1 MSIASLLPGSM
12 SSGEIQIIDPD
23 RGAEILRRHDLLSQ
37 FMKEQSFD
45 GLLLTRPSNFAWAT
59 VGGNSTRGSLSD
71 TTAALF
77 VSPDAR
83 VVLTRNT
90 DSGRLF
96 DREVNGLGF
105 QLKERTWQEDLQ
117 LLMGDLCR
125 GRNVACDFQFERC
138 QDASPHLDG
147 MRLPLSKTERKS
159 LRVTGSQVAHA
170 VEATAR
176 SFRKGD
182 SEAEIAGQLAHR
194 LYRHQIIPERIQIL
208 ADGQGQRY
216 RHWSFGDDKVEK
228 FCTIAVIAR
237 REGLHVG
244 AARTVSFGSPPKEVR
259 KAHLNTLLVQ
269 ATGMFFSQDQWEI
282 YETWNRVERIYE
294 KFGHSEEWHFSDQGC
309 VMGYELCEAPI
320 VPKSQL
326 KLAAGMPI
334 FWQSSIEQAMSAD
347 TILISEKGFD
357 VLTPMEN
364 WPQIEV
370 DVKGVP
376 IQRPDVLVRSEKT

>member
-12 SSGEIQIIDPD
+12 SSGEIQIVDPD
-23 RGAEILRRHDLLSQ
+23 RGAEILRRHELLSQ
-37 FMKEQSFD
+37 FMSEQSFD
-45 GLLLTRPSNFAWAT
+45 GLLLTRPGNFAWAT
-59 VGGNSTRGSLSD
+59 VGGNGTRGSLSD
-71 TTAALF
+71 TSAALF
-77 VSPDAR
+77 VTPEAR

-90 DSGRLF
+90 DSGQLF
-96 DREVNGLGF
+96 DREISGLGF

-117 LLMGDLCR
+117 LLMSDLCR
-125 GRNVACDFQFERC
+125 GRNVACDFPFERC
-138 QDASPHLDG
+138 QDVSPHLNG
-147 MRLPLSKTERKS
+147 MRLPLCKSERKS
-159 LRVTGSQVAHA
+159 LRVTGSLVAHA

-176 SFRKGD
+176 SFRRGD

-194 LYRHQIIPERIQIL
+194 LYRQKIIPERVQIL

-216 RHWSFGDDKVEK
+216 RHWGFGDDQVERL
-228 FCTIAVIAR
+228 CTIAVIGR

-244 AARTVSFGSPPKEVR
+244 AARTVSFGAPPKEFR
-259 KAHLNTLLVQ
+259 KAHLDSVLVQ

-294 KFGHSEEWHFSDQGC
+294 KFGHSEEWHFADQGC
-309 VMGYELCEAPI
+309 VTGYELCEAPI
-320 VPKSQL
+320 VPKSQF
-326 KLAAGMPI
+326 KIVAGMPI
-334 FWQSSIEQAMSAD
+334 FWQPSIAQALSAD
-347 TILISEKGFD
+347 TILVGEKGFD

-376 IQRPDVLVRSEKT
+376 IQRPDVLIRPE

>member
-12 SSGEIQIIDPD
+12 TSGEIQIIDPE
-23 RGAEILRRHDLLSQ
+23 RGAEILRRHELLTRY
-37 FMKEQSFD
+37 MKEQSFD
-45 GLLLTRPSNFAWAT
+45 GLLLTRPGNFSWAT

-71 TTAALF
+71 TCAALF
-77 VSPDAR
+77 VTPEAR

-90 DSGRLF
+90 DSGQLF
-96 DREVNGLGF
+96 DREVCGLGF
-105 QLKERTWQEDLQ
+105 QLKERSWQEDLQ
-117 LLMGDLCR
+117 LLMSDLCR
-125 GRNVACDFQFERC
+125 GRNVACDFPFERC
-138 QDASPHLDG
+138 QDVSPHLNG
-147 MRLPLSKTERKS
+147 MRLPLSKSERKS
-159 LRVTGSQVAHA
+159 LRVTGSMVAHA

-176 SFRKGD
+176 SFRRGD
-182 SEAEIAGQLAHR
+182 SEAEIAGQLVHR
-194 LYRHQIIPERIQIL
+194 LYRQKVVPERVQIL

-216 RHWSFGDDKVEK
+216 RHWGFGDDQVERI
-228 FCTIAVIAR
+228 CTISVIGR

-244 AARTVSFGSPPKEVR
+244 AARTVSFGPPPTEFR
-259 KAHLNTLLVQ
+259 KAHLDTLLVQ

-309 VMGYELCEAPI
+309 VTGYELNEAPV
-320 VPKSQL
+320 VPKSQF
-326 KLAAGMPI
+326 KIAAGMPVY
-334 FWQSSIEQAMSAD
+334 WQPSIGQAMSAD
-347 TILISEKGFD
+347 TILVDAKGFD

-376 IQRPDVLVRSEKT
+376 VHRPDVLQRAE

>member
-23 RGAEILRRHDLLSQ
+23 RGAEILRRHELLSQ

-45 GLLLTRPSNFAWAT
+45 GLLLTRPGNFAWAT

-71 TTAALF
+71 TAAALF
-77 VSPDAR
+77 VTPDAR
-83 VVLTRNT
+83 VVLARNT
-90 DSGRLF
+90 DSGQLF
-96 DREVNGLGF
+96 DREISGLGF

-125 GRNVACDFQFERC
+125 GRNVACDFSFERC
-138 QDASPHLDG
+138 QDISPHLNG
-147 MRLPLSKTERKS
+147 MRLPLSKPERKS
-159 LRVTGSQVAHA
+159 LRVTGSLVAHA

-176 SFRKGD
+176 SFRRGD
-182 SEAEIAGQLAHR
+182 SESEIAGQLVHR
-194 LYRHQIIPERIQIL
+194 LYRQKVIPERVQIL

-216 RHWSFGDDKVEK
+216 RHWSFGDDQVER
-228 FCTIAVIAR
+228 FCTIAVIGR

-244 AARTVSFGSPPKEVR
+244 ASRTVSFGTLPKEVR
-259 KAHLNTLLVQ
+259 RAHLDSLLVQ

-309 VMGYELCEAPI
+309 VTGYELCEAPI

-334 FWQSSIEQAMSAD
+334 FWQSSIGQAMSAD
-347 TILISEKGFD
+347 TILIGEKGFD
-357 VLTPMEN
+357 ILTPMEN

-376 IQRPDVLVRSEKT
+376 IQRPDVLLRAE

>member
-1 MSIASLLPGSM
+1 M

-23 RGAEILRRHDLLSQ
+23 RGAEILRRHDLLSE

-45 GLLLTRPSNFAWAT
+45 GLLLTRPGNFAWAT

-71 TTAALF
+71 TAAALF
-77 VSPDAR
+77 VTPDAR
-83 VVLTRNT
+83 VVLARNT
-90 DSGRLF
+90 DSGQLF
-96 DREVNGLGF
+96 DREISGLGF
-105 QLKERTWQEDLQ
+105 QLKERTWQEDPQ

-125 GRNVACDFQFERC
+125 GRNVACDFSFERC
-138 QDASPHLDG
+138 QDISPHLNG
-147 MRLPLSKTERKS
+147 MRLPLSKPERKS
-159 LRVTGSQVAHA
+159 LRVTGSLVAHA

-176 SFRKGD
+176 SFRRGD
-182 SEAEIAGQLAHR
+182 SGSEIAGQLVHR
-194 LYRHQIIPERIQIL
+194 LYRQKVIPERVQIL

-216 RHWSFGDDKVEK
+216 RHWSFGDDQVER
-228 FCTIAVIAR
+228 FCTIAVIGR

-244 AARTVSFGSPPKEVR
+244 ASRTVSFGTLPKEVR
-259 KAHLNTLLVQ
+259 RAHLDSLLVQ

-309 VMGYELCEAPI
+309 VTGYELCEAPI

-334 FWQSSIEQAMSAD
+334 FWQSSIGQAMSAD
-347 TILISEKGFD
+347 TILIGEKGFD
-357 VLTPMEN
+357 ILTPMEN

-376 IQRPDVLVRSEKT
+376 IQRPDVLLRAE

>member
-1 MSIASLLPGSM
+1 M

-23 RGAEILRRHDLLSQ
+23 RGAQIIRRHEQLSQ

-45 GLLLTRPSNFAWAT
+45 GLLLTRPGNFAWFT
-59 VGGNSTRGSLSD
+59 VGGDSTRGSLTD
-71 TTAALF
+71 TAAALF
-77 VSPDAR
+77 VTPDAR
-83 VVLTRNT
+83 VALTRNT
-90 DSGRLF
+90 DSGQLF
-96 DREVNGLGF
+96 DREINGLGF

-125 GRNVACDFQFERC
+125 GRNVACDFTFERC
-138 QDASPHLDG
+138 QDVSPHLNG
-147 MRLPLSKTERKS
+147 MRLPLSKPERKS
-159 LRVTGSQVAHA
+159 LRVTGSLVAHA

-176 SFRKGD
+176 SFRRGD
-182 SEAEIAGQLAHR
+182 SESEIAGQLVHR
-194 LYRHQIIPERIQIL
+194 LYRQNVIPERVQIL

-216 RHWSFGDDKVEK
+216 RHWSFGDDQVER
-228 FCTIAVIAR
+228 FCTIAVIGR

-244 AARTVSFGSPPKEVR
+244 AARTVSFGAPPKEVR
-259 KAHLNTLLVQ
+259 RAHLDSLLVQ

-294 KFGHSEEWHFSDQGC
+294 KFGHSEEWHCADQGC
-309 VMGYELCEAPI
+309 VTGYELCEAPI
-320 VPKSQL
+320 VPRSQL

-334 FWQSSIEQAMSAD
+334 FWQSSIGQAMSAD
-347 TILISEKGFD
+347 TILIGEKGFD

-376 IQRPDVLVRSEKT
+376 IHRPDVLIRPE

>member
-23 RGAEILRRHDLLSQ
+23 RGAEILRRHESLSQ
-37 FMKEQSFD
+37 FMVEQSFD
-45 GLLLTRPSNFAWAT
+45 SLLLTRPGNFSWAT
-59 VGGNSTRGSLSD
+59 AGGNCTRGSLSD
-71 TTAALF
+71 TSAALF
-77 VSPDAR
+77 VTPEAR
-83 VVLTRNT
+83 VVLSRNT
-90 DSGRLF
+90 DSGQLF
-96 DREVNGLGF
+96 DREISGLGF

-125 GRNVACDFQFERC
+125 GRNVACDFPFERC
-138 QDASPHLDG
+138 QDVSPHLNG
-147 MRLPLSKTERKS
+147 MRLPLSKSERKS
-159 LRVTGSQVAHA
+159 LRVTGSLVAHA

-176 SFRKGD
+176 SFSRGD

-194 LYRHQIIPERIQIL
+194 LYRQKIIPERVQVL

-216 RHWSFGDDKVEK
+216 RHWSFGNDPIERY
-228 FCTIAVIAR
+228 CTIAVIGR

-244 AARTVSFGSPPKEVR
+244 AARTVSFGPLPKEVR
-259 KAHLNTLLVQ
+259 RAHLDSLLVQ
-269 ATGMFFSQDQWEI
+269 ATGMFFSQHQWEI

-294 KFGHSEEWHFSDQGC
+294 KFGHSEEWHFADQGC
-309 VMGYELCEAPI
+309 VMGYEVCEAPI
-320 VPKSQL
+320 VPKSQF

-334 FWQSSIEQAMSAD
+334 YWQPSIGQAMSAD
-347 TILISEKGFD
+347 TILIGEKGFD

-364 WPQIEV
+364 WPKIEV

-376 IQRPDVLVRSEKT
+376 VHRPDVLLRPE

>member
-23 RGAEILRRHDLLSQ
+23 RGAEILRRHELLSQ

-45 GLLLTRPSNFAWAT
+45 GLLLTRPGNFAWAT

-71 TTAALF
+71 TAAALF
-77 VSPDAR
+77 VTPDAR
-83 VVLTRNT
+83 VVLARNT
-90 DSGRLF
+90 DSGQLF
-96 DREVNGLGF
+96 DREISGLGF

-125 GRNVACDFQFERC
+125 GRNVACDFSFERC
-138 QDASPHLDG
+138 QDISPHLNG
-147 MRLPLSKTERKS
+147 MRLPLSKPERKS
-159 LRVTGSQVAHA
+159 LRVTGSLVAHA

-176 SFRKGD
+176 SFRRGD
-182 SEAEIAGQLAHR
+182 SESEIAGQLVHR
-194 LYRHQIIPERIQIL
+194 LYRQKVIPERVQIL

-216 RHWSFGDDKVEK
+216 RHWSFGDDQVER
-228 FCTIAVIAR
+228 FCTIAVIGR

-244 AARTVSFGSPPKEVR
+244 ASRTVSFGTLPKEVR
-259 KAHLNTLLVQ
+259 RAHLDSLLVQ

-309 VMGYELCEAPI
+309 VTGYELCEAPI

-334 FWQSSIEQAMSAD
+334 FWQSSIGQAMSAD
-347 TILISEKGFD
+347 TILIGEKGFD
-357 VLTPMEN
+357 ILTPMEN

-370 DVKGVP
+370 DVKGVS
-376 IQRPDVLVRSEKT
+376 IQRPDVLLRAE

>member
-1 MSIASLLPGSM
+1 M

-23 RGAEILRRHDLLSQ
+23 RGAEILRRHELLSQ

-45 GLLLTRPSNFAWAT
+45 GLLLTRPGNFAWAT

-71 TTAALF
+71 TAAALF
-77 VSPDAR
+77 VTPDAR
-83 VVLTRNT
+83 VVLARNT
-90 DSGRLF
+90 DSGQLF
-96 DREVNGLGF
+96 DREISGLGF

-125 GRNVACDFQFERC
+125 GRNVACDFSFERC
-138 QDASPHLDG
+138 QDISPHLNG
-147 MRLPLSKTERKS
+147 MRLPLSKPERKS
-159 LRVTGSQVAHA
+159 LRVTGSLVAHA

-176 SFRKGD
+176 SFRRGD
-182 SEAEIAGQLAHR
+182 SESEIAGQLVHR
-194 LYRHQIIPERIQIL
+194 LYRQKVIPERVQIL

-216 RHWSFGDDKVEK
+216 RHWSFGDDQVER
-228 FCTIAVIAR
+228 FCTIAVIGR

-244 AARTVSFGSPPKEVR
+244 ASRTVSFGTLPKEVR
-259 KAHLNTLLVQ
+259 RAHLDSLLVQ

-309 VMGYELCEAPI
+309 VTGYELCEAPI

-334 FWQSSIEQAMSAD
+334 FWQSSIGQAMSAD
-347 TILISEKGFD
+347 TILIGEKGFD
-357 VLTPMEN
+357 ILTPMEN

-376 IQRPDVLVRSEKT
+376 IQRPDVLLRAE

>member
-1 MSIASLLPGSM
+1 M

-23 RGAEILRRHDLLSQ
+23 RGAEILRRHELLSQ

-45 GLLLTRPSNFAWAT
+45 GLLLTRPGNFAWAT

-71 TTAALF
+71 TAAALF
-77 VSPDAR
+77 VTPDAR
-83 VVLTRNT
+83 VVLARNT
-90 DSGRLF
+90 DSGQLF
-96 DREVNGLGF
+96 DREISGLGF

-125 GRNVACDFQFERC
+125 GRNVACDFSFERC
-138 QDASPHLDG
+138 QDISPHLNG
-147 MRLPLSKTERKS
+147 MRLPLSKPERKS
-159 LRVTGSQVAHA
+159 LRVTGSLVAHA

-176 SFRKGD
+176 SFRRGD
-182 SEAEIAGQLAHR
+182 SESEIAGQLVHR
-194 LYRHQIIPERIQIL
+194 LYRQKVIPERVQIL

-216 RHWSFGDDKVEK
+216 RHWSFGDDQVER
-228 FCTIAVIAR
+228 FCTIAVIGR

-244 AARTVSFGSPPKEVR
+244 ASRTVSFGTLPKEVR
-259 KAHLNTLLVQ
+259 RAHLDSLLVQ

-309 VMGYELCEAPI
+309 VTGYELCEAPI

-334 FWQSSIEQAMSAD
+334 FWQSSIGQAMSAD
-347 TILISEKGFD
+347 TILIGEKGFD

-370 DVKGVP
+370 DVKGVS
-376 IQRPDVLVRSEKT
+376 IQRPDVLLRAE

>member
-23 RGAEILRRHDLLSQ
+23 RGAEILRRHELLSQ

-45 GLLLTRPSNFAWAT
+45 GLLLTRPGNFAWAT

-71 TTAALF
+71 TAAALF
-77 VSPDAR
+77 VTPDAR
-83 VVLTRNT
+83 VVLARNT
-90 DSGRLF
+90 DSGQLF
-96 DREVNGLGF
+96 DREISGLGF

-125 GRNVACDFQFERC
+125 GRNVACDFSFERC
-138 QDASPHLDG
+138 QDISPHLNG
-147 MRLPLSKTERKS
+147 MRLPLSKPERKS
-159 LRVTGSQVAHA
+159 LRVTGSLVAHA

-176 SFRKGD
+176 SFRRGD
-182 SEAEIAGQLAHR
+182 SESEIAGQLVHR
-194 LYRHQIIPERIQIL
+194 LYRQKVIPERVQIL

-216 RHWSFGDDKVEK
+216 RHWSFGDDQVER
-228 FCTIAVIAR
+228 FCTIAVIGR

-244 AARTVSFGSPPKEVR
+244 ASRTVSFGTLPKEVR
-259 KAHLNTLLVQ
+259 RAHLDSLLVQ
-269 ATGMFFSQDQWEI
+269 ATGMFFSQDQCEI

-309 VMGYELCEAPI
+309 VTGYELCEAPI

-334 FWQSSIEQAMSAD
+334 FWQSSIGQAMSAD
-347 TILISEKGFD
+347 TILIGEKGFD
-357 VLTPMEN
+357 ILTPMEN

-376 IQRPDVLVRSEKT
+376 IQRPDVLLRAE